1 MSTPILKVENLE
13 VSLMAGE
20 TPLPIVRDLSFEI
33 PAGETLCL
41 VGESGC
47 GKSLTALAVIGL
59 LGKGL
64 GVTKGRILFEGR
76 DLAKA
81 HPEEVRKLRGERISM
96 IFQEPMTSLNPVMR
110 IGRQIGEVIEE
121 HRGISAESADAEA
134 ARLLDLVRIPDA
146 ASRARAYPHE
156 MSGGMRQRAMI
167 AMALALNPTL
177 LIADEPTT
185 ALDVTIQAQVL
196 NLMADLRSAF
206 NTSLLLITHD
216 LGVVAEMADR
226 VLVLYAGRRVEEA
239 PVGELFDTARHPYTQ
254 GLIRSVTQLFAL
266 DKVAR
271 LDEIKGVVPVPTRA
285 QTGCVFRDRCTMAID
300 RCAQTPPAISCGQNH
315 EAACWLIGDHEVTA

>member
-1 MSTPILKVENLE
+1 MSTPVLKVENLE
-13 VSLMAGE
+13 VSLMTG
-20 TPLPIVRDLSFEI
+20 TSPLPIVRDLNFEI

-81 HPEEVRKLRGERISM
+81 DPEEVRKLRGERISM

-110 IGRQIGEVIEE
+110 IGRQIAEVIEE
-121 HRGISAESADAEA
+121 HRGISGESADAEA
-134 ARLLDLVRIPDA
+134 VRLLDLVRIPDA
-146 ASRARAYPHE
+146 ASRARAFPHE

-239 PVGELFDTARHPYTQ
+239 QVGELFDAAQHPYTK

-271 LDEIKGVVPVPTRA
+271 LDEIEGVVPLPTRA
-285 QTGCVFRDRCTMAID
+285 QSGCVFRDRCALAID
-300 RCAQTPPAISCGQNH
+300 RCAETPPATVCGTDH
-315 EAACWLIGDHEVTA
+315 EAACWLVKENEVTA